1 MNIFVLA
8 GRTSSGTYSHRDRE
22 MPVAAQENPAG
33 SGKAATGEKLS
44 GFFFFGLFIWG
55 WGDQKLA
62 ILDEDMYTYK
72 IKA

>member
-44 GFFFFGLFIWG
+44 GFFFFWFVYLGLG
-55 WGDQKLA
+55 
-62 ILDEDMYTYK
+62 
-72 IKA
+72 